1 MDTRFDRAHATQEV
15 RRLILAYPWLIDR
28 GDIEGVVRLLEGV
41 KLCTTED
48 AEEDVVALS
57 AYDVRRLYSGVILY
71 DGLPHTKHVITNIDI
86 WFSDDG
92 SGAGSTSHYVVL
104 QGLPDFPLQVIIT
117 GRYEDTF
124 EFDGEAWRLRLRRE
138 AADIVGDLSRHV
150 KPELL
155 PQIQP
160 SKD

>member
-1 MDTRFDRAHATQEV
+1 VDTKFDRAQATQEV

-28 GDIEGVVRLLEGV
+28 GDIEGVVSLLEGV

-57 AYDVRRLYSGVILY
+57 ADDVRRLYSGVILY

-86 WFSDDG
+86 WFSDDR
-92 SGAGSTSHYVVL
+92 STADSRSHYVVL
-104 QGLPDFPLQVIIT
+104 QGLADFPLQIVIT

-124 EFDGEAWRLRLRRE
+124 EFDGQAWRLRIRRE
-138 AADIVGDLSRHV
+138 AADIIGDLSRHV
-150 KPELL
+150 RPELL
-155 PQIQP
+155 PQIQL
-160 SKD
+160 SKH

>member
-1 MDTRFDRAHATQEV
+1 VETRFDRAKATQEV
-15 RRLILAYPWLIDR
+15 RRLILAYPWSVDR
-28 GDIEGVVRLLEGV
+28 GDIDGVVRLLEGV

-48 AEEDVVALS
+48 DEEAVPVLGAD
-57 AYDVRRLYSGVILY
+57 DVRRMYSGVILY

-92 SGAGSTSHYVVL
+92 SRADSRSHYVVL
-104 QGLPDFPLQVIIT
+104 QGLVDFPLQVIIT

-124 EFDGEAWRLRLRRE
+124 EFDGHAWRLRIRRE
-138 AADIVGDLSRHV
+138 AADIIGDLSRHV

-155 PQIQP
+155 SQIQP
-160 SKD
+160 ANK